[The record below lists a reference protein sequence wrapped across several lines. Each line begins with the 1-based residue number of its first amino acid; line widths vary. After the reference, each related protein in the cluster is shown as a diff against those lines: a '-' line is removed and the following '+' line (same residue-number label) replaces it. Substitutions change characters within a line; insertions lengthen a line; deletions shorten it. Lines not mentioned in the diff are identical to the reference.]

1 MESKKILKIDPG
13 KPAAFGVVYYSTG
26 PGGAGDYILSI
37 VRAGA
42 RVTVRVRV
50 RVRVR
55 FRVRTRMPVDRG
67 IIDYTRRVGIYRVR
81 AGTPMELIGL
91 CVLNV
96 NS

>member
-37 VRAGA
+37 VRAGG

-67 IIDYTRRVGIYRVR
+67 IIDYTTVR
-81 AGTPMELIGL
+81 E
-91 CVLNV
+91 NV
-96 NS
+96 CNNSKKRKKSCFFGF